1 MQGYFLY
8 CRKSS
13 ESEDRQVLSIES
25 QINEL
30 KQLAQRLNLT
40 VSEILTEAQSAKAP
54 GRPVFNA
61 LMQRIYKEEAKG
73 VLCWKLDRLARNPI
87 DGAAVIWAIKQHN
100 IEIVTPSNTYRQQDE
115 NTILMYIEFGM
126 AQKYIDDL
134 SKNVKRGLKTK
145 AEHGWFPG
153 PAPLGYLNHHT
164 REKGTCIVIKDPERF
179 PLVRKMWD
187 LMLIGLS
194 TPPKILELAN
204 HTWGFRTRP
213 MNKLGGKPLARSG
226 IYRLLTDP
234 FYYGWFE
241 YPQGSGSWYKGNHEP
256 MITEEEYDRVQVL
269 LGHKGRPRP
278 IVHTF
283 AFTGLIRCGE
293 CGAMV
298 TAEEKHQLICPVCR
312 YKFAYRTKDRCSRC
326 QTLIEQM
333 KNPTFLHYTYY
344 HCTKSKN
351 PHCTQGSI
359 EVNELEKQIDAY
371 LSRIEISKRFRD
383 WAITYLHELY
393 EGEIKDRNH
402 ILHSQQKAYQD
413 CVKRLDNLVKLKT
426 SPQNIDGSLLSDEEY
441 GTQRVQLLKEKAR
454 LEELLQDTGHRVER
468 WLELSEKTFEFAC
481 SARAWFAQGD
491 LKTKKEIFSAIG
503 SNLVL
508 RDKTLWIEAK
518 NPFLILE
525 KSLPRIPDAQ
535 PRFEPAKVGSSQ
547 GKNGH
552 GAPAFIPMLRRRD
565 DVRTDVYEKRG
576 KCREL
581 VTKVLRHIMGCEIE
595 CPELLLQLRELFRE
609 RVTHAVN

>member
-1 MQGYFLY
+1 MYGYVLY

-40 VSEILTEAQSAKAP
+40 VTDILTEAQSAKAP
-54 GRPVFNA
+54 GRPIFNA
-61 LMQRIYKEEAKG
+61 LMQRIYKGEAKG

-164 REKGTCIVIKDPERF
+164 REKGACIVIKDPERF

-241 YPQGSGSWYKGNHEP
+241 YPKGSGAWYQGNHEP
-256 MITEEEYDRVQVL
+256 MITQEEYDRVQVL

-298 TAEEKHQLICPVCR
+298 TAEEKHQLICSECR
-312 YKFAYRTKDRCSRC
+312 YKFAYRTKDRCPRC
-326 QTLIEQM
+326 QTQIDEM
-333 KNPTFLHYTYY
+333 RDPRFLHYTYY
-344 HCTKSKN
+344 HCTKSKD

-359 EVNELEKQIDAY
+359 EVNKLEQQIDAY
-371 LSRIEISKRFRD
+371 LSRLEISERFKD
-383 WAITYLHELY
+383 WAITYLHEIY
-393 EGEIKDRNH
+393 DREVEDRNH
-402 ILHSQQKAYQD
+402 VLRSQQQAYQD
-413 CVKRLDNLVKLKT
+413 CLKRLDNLVKLKT
-426 SPQNIDGSLLSDEEY
+426 SPQNSEGSLLSDEEY
-441 GTQRVQLLKEKAR
+441 GRQRVQLLKEKAR
-454 LEELLQDTGHRVER
+454 LEELFQDTGHRVEQ
-468 WLELSEKTFEFAC
+468 WLELAEKTFAFAC

-491 LKTKKEIFSAIG
+491 LKTKKEMLSAIG

-508 RDKTLWIEAK
+508 QDKQFRIEAK
-518 NPFLILE
+518 HPFAILE
-525 KSLPRIPDAQ
+525 KSLSGISVAQ
-535 PRFEPAKVGSSQ
+535 SRFEPASS
-547 GKNGH
+547 GFVKRKEGVYVS
-552 GAPAFIPMLRRRD
+552 PRPTRLPKED
-565 DVRTDVYEKRG
+565 DVRTCGYEKV
-576 KCREL
+576 KACREL
-581 VTKVLRHIMGCEIE
+581 VRNVFHHIMGCETI
-595 CPELLLQLRELFRE
+595 CPVLLLQLRALFRG
-609 RVTHAVN
+609 RVAHAVN